1 MFGAVIGDI
10 VGSTFEAENH
20 RSIYFEMFR
29 KDARFTDDTVCT
41 AAVADILNSYSLEQL
56 THNNISNALRL
67 WCCSHI
73 TRGFGSMF
81 HQWVLSGVNKPYN
94 SFGNGAL
101 MRISPVAM
109 FSKKYG
115 INLEESQKIAK
126 KFTEITHNHP
136 QALKAVEI
144 YNELLFYFLHN
155 KVSSQLAKEKIKETI
170 IKYNYITP
178 LTVEQYR
185 LSIEFDLTCKTSLSV
200 SFASILESESFEEA
214 IRNVVSIGGDSDTYA
229 AITGALAES
238 IWGCEEFLPEIKKY
252 FRQYDQQIIESITLI
267 Y

>member
-10 VGSTFEAENH
+10 VGSTFEAENN

-41 AAVADILNSYSLEQL
+41 AAVADILNSFSIEQL
-56 THNNISNALRL
+56 THDNISNSLRL

-81 HQWVLSGVNKPYN
+81 HQWILNGVNQPYN

-109 FSKKYG
+109 FSKKNS
-115 INLEESQKIAK
+115 INLEESQEIARKITAV
-126 KFTEITHNHP
+126 THNHT
-136 QALKAVEI
+136 QAIKAVEM

-155 KVSSQLAKEKIKETI
+155 KVSSEQAKEKIKEI
-170 IKYNYITP
+170 IVKYNCENP
-178 LTVEQYR
+178 LSVEQYR
-185 LSIEFDLTCKTSLSV
+185 LSIGFDLTCETSLNV
-200 SFASILESESFEEA
+200 SFASILESDSFEEA
-214 IRNVVSIGGDSDTYA
+214 IRNVISIGGDSDTYA
-229 AITGALAES
+229 AITGALAEA
-238 IWGCEEFLPEIKKY
+238 IWGCDDFLPEIKKY
-252 FRQYDQQIIESITLI
+252 FRPYDQQIIDSIALV

>member
-10 VGSTFEAENH
+10 VGSTFEVENH

-41 AAVADILNSYSLEQL
+41 AAVADILNNYKGEQL
-56 THNNISNALRL
+56 THENISNSLRL

-81 HQWVLSGVNKPYN
+81 HQWVLNGVNRPYN

-109 FSKKYG
+109 FSKKNQ
-115 INLEESQKIAK
+115 INLEDSQTIAK
-126 KFTEITHNHP
+126 KITEVTHNHP
-136 QALKAVEI
+136 QALKAVEM
-144 YNELLFYFLHN
+144 YNELLFYFLNN
-155 KVSSQLAKEKIKETI
+155 KVSSQLAKEKINETI
-170 IKYNYITP
+170 LKYNYPNPIS
-178 LTVEQYR
+178 VENYR
-185 LSIEFDLTCKTSLSV
+185 LSIEFDLTCETSLNIC
-200 SFASILESESFEEA
+200 FAAILESDSFEEA
-214 IRNVVSIGGDSDTYA
+214 IRNVISIGGDSDTYA
-229 AITGALAES
+229 AITGALAEA
-238 IWGCEEFLPEIKKY
+238 IWGCDEFLPEIKKY
-252 FRQYDQQIIESITLI
+252 FRQYDEQIIKSISLL